1 MKQATMANL
10 RYDNQVVVVTGAGG
24 GLGKAYALFFGSR
37 GASVVVNDLGASFKG
52 EGASSKAADVV
63 VDEIKSS
70 GGKAVA
76 NYDSVE
82 NGNKIIETAIQ
93 NFGRIDILINNAGI
107 LRDVSFKNMSDRDWD
122 LVIAVHVTGSFK
134 CSRAAWPY
142 FKKQKFGRVI
152 NTTSAAGLFGSFGQ
166 CNYSAAK
173 LALVGFTETLAKEG
187 AKYDIKANVIAPIA
201 ASRMTETVMPP
212 EILENLKP
220 DWIVPLVAVL
230 AHRENDENGAIFEVG
245 GGHIAKIRWERS
257 KGLLLKPD
265 DSYTPGAILKKWDQV
280 KDFKDADYPNGVA
293 DFMGLLEKGMRLP
306 KNDPGEAIDLK
317 GKVALITG
325 GGAGIGRS
333 YCLAFAKYG
342 ASVVVNDL
350 VDPSSVVQEIKNL
363 GAKAFGIKA
372 SAEEGDLVVKA
383 AIDAFGR
390 IDIIINNAGIL
401 RDKAFSNMD
410 DKLWHDVMAVH
421 LRGTYKVTKA
431 AWPYMLKQKYGRIVN
446 TTSTSGIYGNFGQAN
461 YAAAKCGILG
471 FSRALAREGHKYN
484 IFVNTIAPNAGTAMT
499 RTVLPEDM
507 VQAFKP
513 DYIAPLVIALCSDK
527 VPQPSTGG
535 LFEVGS
541 GWVSQTRWQRSGG
554 HGFPID
560 ERLTPEAVREK
571 WDRITDFLDGR
582 ADHPESAQDGLK
594 SIMANFENRKAMT
607 AKKENSAKAANE
619 QILTN
624 ITESMK
630 KTGEEIEFQYQEKD
644 IILYNL
650 GIGAKSKD
658 LRYVFELDDNFQA
671 LPTFGVIPFFLTTP
685 PFSFS
690 DIVPNFS
697 PMMLLH
703 GEQYLE
709 ILSYPIP
716 TSATLMSHAK
726 LIEVVDKGNAAVVK
740 IGTTTI
746 NKSTGATLFYN
757 ENTIFIRGS
766 GNFGGSRKPQDR
778 GDATALNKPPHR
790 KPDIL
795 IEEKTSE
802 DLAAIYR
809 LSGDFNPLHI
819 NPEFAAMGGFESP
832 ILHGLCTYGIA
843 GKHVYNSYGRFKSIK
858 ARFSGTV
865 TPGQILITEM
875 WKENNKVIFQVKV
888 KETGK
893 LAISNA
899 ACVLLD
905 TDSKAKL

>member
-1 MKQATMANL
+1 MANL

-37 GASVVVNDLGASFKG
+37 GAAVVVNDLGASFKG

-63 VDEIKSS
+63 VDEIKAS

-82 NGNKIIETAIQ
+82 NGDKIIDTAIQ
-93 NFGRIDILINNAGI
+93 SFGRIDILINNAGI
-107 LRDVSFKNMSDRDWD
+107 LRDVSFKNMSDKDWD

-142 FKKQKFGRVI
+142 FRKQKYGRVI
-152 NTTSAAGLFGSFGQ
+152 NTASAAGLFGSFGQ

-187 AKYDIKANVIAPIA
+187 AKYNIKANVIAPIA

-212 EILENLKP
+212 DILENLKP
-220 DWIVPLVAVL
+220 DWVVPLVAVL
-230 AHRENDENGAIFEVG
+230 THKDTEENGAIFEVG
-245 GGHIAKIRWERS
+245 GGHIAKLRWERS

-280 KDFKDADYPNGVA
+280 RNFQNADYPNGVA
-293 DFMGLLEKGMRLP
+293 DFMGLLENGMKLP
-306 KNDPGEAIDLK
+306 KNDPGEVINLK

-350 VDPSSVVQEIKNL
+350 VDPDRVVKEIKSI
-363 GAKAFGIKA
+363 GAKAVGVKA
-372 SAEEGDLVVKA
+372 SAEDGDIVVKA

-401 RDKAFSNMD
+401 RDKAFANMD

-421 LRGTYKVTKA
+421 LRGTYKITKA
-431 AWPYMLKQKYGRIVN
+431 AWPHMLQQKYGRIVN

-471 FSRALAREGHKYN
+471 FSRALAREGLKYN
-484 IFVNTIAPNAGTAMT
+484 IYVNTIAPNAGTAMT

-513 DYIAPLVIALCSDK
+513 DYIAPLVIALSSDR
-527 VPQPSTGG
+527 VPPPPTGG

-541 GWVSQTRWQRSGG
+541 GWIGQTRWQRSGG

-560 ERLTPEAVREK
+560 ETLTPEAVQEK
-571 WDRITDFLDGR
+571 WDRIVDFSDGR
-582 ADHPESAQDGLK
+582 ADNPESAQDGLK
-594 SIMANFENRKAMT
+594 SIMANFENRKAAT
-607 AKKENSAKAANE
+607 AKKGNNEKPVNEEFLSNIAEAK
-619 QILTN
+619 
-624 ITESMK
+624 K
-630 KTGEEIEFQYQEKD
+630 KSGEETEFQYQEKD
-644 IILYNL
+644 VILYNL

-658 LRYVFELDDNFQA
+658 LKYVFELDDNFQP
-671 LPTFGVIPFFLTTP
+671 LPTFGVIPFFLTSP
-685 PFSFS
+685 PFGFS

-716 TSATLMSHAK
+716 TSATLASTAK

-740 IGTTTI
+740 IGTTTF
-746 NKSTGATLFYN
+746 NKNTGKPLFYN

-766 GNFGGSRKPQDR
+766 GNFGGARKPQDR
-778 GDATALNKPPHR
+778 GDATALNNPPHR

-795 IEEKTSE
+795 TEEQTSE

-819 NPEFAAMGGFESP
+819 NPEFAAMGGFKAP
-832 ILHGLCTYGIA
+832 ILHGLCTFGIA
-843 GKHVYNSYGRFKSIK
+843 GKHVYNSFGKFRSIK

-865 TPGQILITEM
+865 IPGQTLVTEM
-875 WKENNKVIFQVKV
+875 WKEDSRVIFQVKV
-888 KETGK
+888 KDTGK

-899 ACVLLD
+899 ACVLVEES
-905 TDSKAKL
+905 SKAK